1 MHMSGNLQVS
11 LGWGHALART
21 TDGLLYSW
29 GYAANGRLG
38 FWPEDYLS
46 TGGDAVAHTIEQE
59 RDSTIIQDLA
69 DKHVQEQMESESRPV
84 LAWKPCFVTAF
95 ASHYISDIVC
105 GFDHS
110 LALTDEGHLFSFG
123 DNSLGQLG
131 RETTNLSTQLNML
144 TADETL
150 QPVHGLLR
158 DKKIVHI
165 GAGLGHSLALDS
177 EGSVFSW
184 GWNAGCQLGREGQ
197 PDVAVPGE
205 IKELQGEGVVLIA
218 GGRVHS
224 LALTSKAELWVWGSG
239 KNGKLGMGSSADEPL
254 PIPVESLEGVNV
266 LDATCGFDHTLV
278 LAAK

>member
-1 MHMSGNLQVS
+1 MKWWSRV
-11 LGWGHALART
+11 AAT
-21 TDGLLYSW
+21 TNVTIGLICC
-29 GYAANGRLG
+29 A
-38 FWPEDYLS
+38 
-46 TGGDAVAHTIEQE
+46 
-59 RDSTIIQDLA
+59 
-69 DKHVQEQMESESRPV
+69 
-84 LAWKPCFVTAF
+84 
-95 ASHYISDIVC
+95 
-105 GFDHS
+105 
-110 LALTDEGHLFSFG
+110 DEGHLFSFG

-197 PDVAVPGE
+197 SDVAVPGE